1 MEFKSIT
8 EAIDQIAILQK
19 KASEFNESEEL
30 KKDMSESLRALETFI
45 ISQKTSEPVVQDK
58 KSGVTL
64 SASEFVDFLILKAID
79 ERDSVMRNRQ
89 KYSEKD
95 LLGLVIKDKAKF
107 KTLSDTTT
115 MGDWIPTEFQ
125 DQVIDL
131 IIDNIAV
138 IVDFIQNIFRWS
150 SGSNTRRYPYIDWYA
165 NFYGVEG
172 TTITESNTSDLYFDI
187 SAKPFKGMYKWTDEV
202 DMFTIPEMLPILR
215 NALFFGLS
223 ISIEDSMINGDTTYT
238 SPNVRRYWDG
248 FRRLALDAYHAADL
262 STFNITNFR
271 SLRQKLAKFGI
282 RPNEL
287 LVVADEDKAYYKML
301 NDSNFLTIDKVGAK
315 ATILTGQLGIY
326 DGIPIKTSSA
336 IPLTDATGEISATPD
351 NNTYGSILI
360 INKRPFAVGF
370 YGSPI
375 VEWDKDITQGITYLV
390 LRQYFGFSS
399 VYTDKGVAVGYKM

>member
-131 IIDNIAV
+131 IIDNIAA

-238 SPNVRRYWDG
+238 SPNVRRY
-248 FRRLALDAYHAADL
+248 LEDL
-262 STFNITNFR
+262 
-271 SLRQKLAKFGI
+271 
-282 RPNEL
+282 L
-287 LVVADEDKAYYKML
+287 LML
-301 NDSNFLTIDKVGAK
+301 
-315 ATILTGQLGIY
+315 
-326 DGIPIKTSSA
+326 
-336 IPLTDATGEISATPD
+336 
-351 NNTYGSILI
+351 
-360 INKRPFAVGF
+360 
-370 YGSPI
+370 
-375 VEWDKDITQGITYLV
+375 ITQQIYQHLILLILGL
-390 LRQYFGFSS
+390 LDRN
-399 VYTDKGVAVGYKM
+399 